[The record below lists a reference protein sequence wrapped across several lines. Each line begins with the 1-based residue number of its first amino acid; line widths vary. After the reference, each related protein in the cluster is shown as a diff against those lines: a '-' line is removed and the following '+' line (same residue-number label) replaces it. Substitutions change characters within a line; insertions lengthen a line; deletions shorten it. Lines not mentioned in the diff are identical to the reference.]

1 MTSPRL
7 LLLTASTG
15 NGHLSANKAL
25 EAAARHAGLEATG
38 ADVMF
43 HCHHVFRWWFAGGY
57 ERTVR
62 ASPNLWGHLYKKS
75 DRPYLYYQVQTFL
88 DHNFCG
94 GIRHLIESSRPD
106 FVICTHSVAQP
117 RLADFRREY
126 GFKMV
131 VVVTDI
137 HPHRM
142 WLRGKPDFFFA
153 PTEETLNRLE
163 ARNPGFAKKC
173 EVVGMPINQAFVDA
187 AQNRRPRG
195 DRPRVLVTAGGIGGG
210 PLLDVAE
217 ALEKLDVEA
226 DVVAGRNPGNEAK
239 LREAYANH
247 PRIRIYGHIPQDQMA
262 DLMANADMMIAKPG
276 GLTTF
281 ESLVCGVP
289 FVIFEPLLIPGQEE
303 DNSRYLQRIGAGKSC
318 AELSDL
324 LTTVKELVRSPEE
337 RAQMRAAALAYAK
350 PNAAHDIIRRV
361 REMAS

>member
-15 NGHLSANKAL
+15 NGHISANKAL
-25 EAAARHAGLEATG
+25 EAAARKAGLEAFG
-38 ADVMF
+38 ADVME
-43 HCHHVFRWWFAGGY
+43 HCHHAFRWWFAGGY

-106 FVICTHSVAQP
+106 VVICTHSVAQP
-117 RLADFRREY
+117 RLNDFRKEY
-126 GFKMV
+126 GFRMA

-153 PTEETLNRLE
+153 PTEETLERLQ
-163 ARNPGFAKKC
+163 ARNSGFAKKC
-173 EVVGMPINQAFVDA
+173 EVVGMPVNEAFVEA
-187 AQNRRPRG
+187 SKKRQPRG
-195 DRPRVLVTAGGIGGG
+195 ERPRVLVTAGGIGGG
-210 PLLDVAE
+210 PLLAVAE
-217 ALEKLDVEA
+217 MLEGLDVEA
-226 DVVAGRNPGNEAK
+226 DVVAGRNPSTEAK
-239 LREAYANH
+239 LRAAYPDHA
-247 PRIRIYGHIPQDQMA
+247 RIRIHGHIPQTQMA
-262 DLMANADMMIAKPG
+262 ELMANADMMVAKPG

-289 FVIFEPLLIPGQEE
+289 FVIFQPLLIPGQEE
-303 DNSRYLQRIGAGKSC
+303 DNARYLQRIGAGESC
-318 AELSDL
+318 EDLEQLLGTVRKLAESADL
-324 LTTVKELVRSPEE
+324 REE
-337 RAQMRAAALAYAK
+337 MRASALAHAR
-350 PNAAHDIIRRV
+350 PNAADDIIRRV
-361 REMAS
+361 REM